1 MCDVDTVYIKVDSV
15 NIFLYIATMSSKK
28 KKKTYHHGDLRNSL
42 LVAAE
47 KELRQKGTD
56 ISLREV
62 AKVAGVSHTAPY
74 RHFKDKTALLQAL
87 AASGYQR
94 LAEGVR
100 AAKDQHADE
109 PIEAMLGAARAYV
122 ELAVNNPE
130 MTQLMF
136 GGVLD
141 QEVIIEEDLGVCSG
155 DAFQALLEVVDLGL
169 EHDVY
174 QSDNRMEIALANWSM
189 VHGLSMLI
197 TCGQLSGEA
206 ETDESVQGL
215 TRMVGEML
223 MTGLKKKT

>member
-1 MCDVDTVYIKVDSV
+1 MEVDSV
-15 NIFLYIATMSSKK
+15 NIFLYIASMSTKK
-28 KKKTYHHGDLRNSL
+28 TKKTYHHGDLRNSL

-47 KELRQKGTD
+47 KVLRQKGTD

-62 AKVAGVSHTAPY
+62 AKAAGVSHTAPY

-87 AASGYQR
+87 AAIGYQR
-94 LAEGVR
+94 LAEDVR
-100 AAKDQHADE
+100 AAKIRNADK
-109 PIEAMLGAARAYV
+109 PIEAMLGAAQAYV

-141 QEVIIEEDLGVCSG
+141 QGEIIEEDLGVCSG
-155 DAFQALLEVVDLGL
+155 DAFEALLEVVDLGL

-174 QSDNRMEIALANWSM
+174 QSDERMEIALALWSM

-197 TCGQLSGEA
+197 TCGQLSGTA
-206 ETDESVQGL
+206 ESEESVQGL

-223 MTGLKKKT
+223 MSGLKKK